1 MGVSG
6 ETKNG
11 SVERPRT
18 LLRDQEWDIVERI
31 RMGVSGRPRMGL
43 SGETRMGHCGETR
56 NVSVERPRMGVSGE
70 TKNGS

>member
-1 MGVSG
+1 MGLSG

-11 SVERPRT
+11 T

-31 RMGVSGRPRMGL
+31 RMGVSG
-43 SGETRMGHCGETR
+43 
-56 NVSVERPRMGVSGE
+56 E